1 MPGGRDKANEATAAQ
16 YATNGEVEQLLAKLE
31 TLVMRG
37 AVAVCMPAQY
47 LARLEGAPASS
58 VSGFA
63 PACRQACEDDLD
75 EYVARLAAGRPRPEP
90 LQFQPYDQLLVGEH
104 TLRMVRAA
112 RSSLDP
118 GCFPKIPNSGDGQQV
133 SLEPLRTWEVN
144 LETRKLTLRTGGT
157 APCFVSQ
164 ALT

>member
-1 MPGGRDKANEATAAQ
+1 MLGGRDKANEATAAQ

-104 TLRMVRAA
+104 TLRMV
-112 RSSLDP
+112 
-118 GCFPKIPNSGDGQQV
+118 

-157 APCFVSQ
+157 MPCFASQ
-164 ALT
+164 ALI

>member
-1 MPGGRDKANEATAAQ
+1 MINGRDKANEATAAQ

-104 TLRMVRAA
+104 TLRMV
-112 RSSLDP
+112 
-118 GCFPKIPNSGDGQQV
+118 

-157 APCFVSQ
+157 LPCCISQ